1 MHDLDTHIGDLYSS
15 IVDRE
20 IEIIHALKE
29 RILVYD
35 QAITKAC
42 DTCAELDCLLCFAS
56 ASTSFNYCR
65 PHMSE
70 ENVLL
75 IKRGRHPLQEQIVD
89 TFVPNDIFLVGGA
102 GIDSYPTVHASSDD
116 DNDMEG
122 SLLGNSVLI
131 CTGANAC
138 GKVVRY

>member
-1 MHDLDTHIGDLYSS
+1 MHGEFLGSQATYLVHLSPVERLGHSYRRLVLFYRRYAFVAFFLTPSS
-15 IVDRE
+15 RHLKDRE

-75 IKRGRHPLQEQIVD
+75 IKRGRYARYHCRHP
-89 TFVPNDIFLVGGA
+89 
-102 GIDSYPTVHASSDD
+102 
-116 DNDMEG
+116 
-122 SLLGNSVLI
+122 
-131 CTGANAC
+131 C
-138 GKVVRY
+138 R